1 MAPLPTK
8 SSTKREIP
16 FFPKEKAPV
25 EKHRRNQKE
34 TWTLERAQVFS
45 FRQKERA
52 NTARKN
58 FFTGHKVERYV
69 AFILFF
75 KGYRLLSHNF
85 KYYRGTGT
93 GETDLIL
100 KKGKTLVFAE
110 VKKRESFEK
119 AAFAISPFSQ
129 KRLVKSAEIFLQS
142 RPELQNYDIR
152 FDAVLVNRFFFI
164 RHILNAF
171 EKKE

>member
-16 FFPKEKAPV
+16 FFSKEKAPA
-25 EKHRRNQKE
+25 KKSCRDQKE
-34 TWTLERAQVFS
+34 PRLPERSQSRFL
-45 FRQKERA
+45 RQKERA

-58 FFTGHKVERYV
+58 FFMGHKVERYV
-69 AFILFF
+69 AFVLFF

-129 KRLVKSAEIFLQS
+129 KRLVKSAEVFLQS
-142 RPELQNYDIR
+142 RPELQNHDIR